1 MQLFRTF
8 QKEHSSH
15 HVLPKYS
22 KTKNHKEQEYKLL
35 LSILLIGREIVN
47 DFFFSLQIMNSLQTW
62 KRNGNWLTM
71 KVKCGCSTA
80 VSTYTM
86 TRTGQSCK
94 V

>member
-47 DFFFSLQIMNSLQTW
+47 DFFFFANHE
-62 KRNGNWLTM
+62 
-71 KVKCGCSTA
+71 
-80 VSTYTM
+80 
-86 TRTGQSCK
+86 
-94 V
+94 